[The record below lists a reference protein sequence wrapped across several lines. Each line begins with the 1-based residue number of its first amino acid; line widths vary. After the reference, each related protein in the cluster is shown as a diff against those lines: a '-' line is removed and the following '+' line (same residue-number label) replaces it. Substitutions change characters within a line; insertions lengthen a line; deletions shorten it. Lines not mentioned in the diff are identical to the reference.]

1 MVLCAMKMRGL
12 YRAGEN
18 FKNRKESEDEDDE
31 DSGDGGGRGIYGI
44 MRLVARIVRH
54 DTDSENVSIRKVA
67 GRLG

>member
-31 DSGDGGGRGIYGI
+31 NSGDGGGRGRDLAAAGKE
-44 MRLVARIVRH
+44 V
-54 DTDSENVSIRKVA
+54 VS
-67 GRLG
+67 